1 MVLTLMAFDPAIFF
15 AALGITTLEMVEAS
29 AVGLALYGE
38 SRRPAAFLYVG
49 LGVTVVFV
57 PMFAIGAAFSQ
68 LPFLDVKLIGGVL
81 LLYFG
86 QRLIKSARR
95 SVLNARRN
103 KVSTDHFE
111 KGVLS
116 TGFSVGAIEAFE
128 AAIVLVGL
136 LPYNF
141 QSTVAGMGSAII
153 VVVTATYALKN
164 QVRKVKQ
171 ANMKVVVSALLLS
184 FPTLWLVSEV
194 LLYSGLL
201 YVPLSR
207 QLTESQTLL
216 STLTTP
222 ANLQNLLF
230 LPIFF
235 VYVFVVY
242 RFANRPTPQAARAS
256 TAEGPAVA

>member
-1 MVLTLMAFDPAIFF
+1 MNFDPAIFS

-38 SRRPAAFLYVG
+38 SRRPAAFFYVG
-49 LGVTVVFV
+49 LGVTVIFA
-57 PMFAIGAAFSQ
+57 PMFVLGAAFSN
-68 LPFLDVKLIGGVL
+68 LPILDVKLIGGIL

-95 SVLNARRN
+95 AVLNARKN

-111 KGVLS
+111 KGVMS

-136 LPYNF
+136 LPYNYE
-141 QSTVAGMGSAII
+141 STTLGMGLGIV

-184 FPTLWLVSEV
+184 FPTLWFVSEV

-201 YVPLSR
+201 FVPLSR
-207 QLTESQTLL
+207 QLTQSQTLL
-216 STLTTP
+216 SILTTP
-222 ANLQNLLF
+222 TNLQNLLL
-230 LPIFF
+230 LPIFLI
-235 VYVFVVY
+235 YVFAVY
-242 RFANRPTPQAARAS
+242 RFANRPSPQVADVAAAS
-256 TAEGPAVA
+256 PRQPG

>member
-1 MVLTLMAFDPAIFF
+1 MTFDPAIFF

-49 LGVTVVFV
+49 LGITVVFA
-57 PMFAIGAAFSQ
+57 PMFVVGAAFSQ
-68 LPFLDVKLIGGVL
+68 LPILDVKLIGGVL

-103 KVSTDHFE
+103 KVATDHFE
-111 KGVLS
+111 KGVMS

-128 AAIVLVGL
+128 AAIVLIGL

-141 QSTVAGMGSAII
+141 QSTVLGMGLAIV

-184 FPTLWLVSEV
+184 FPTLWFLSVV
-194 LLYSGLL
+194 LLYSGLMF
-201 YVPLSR
+201 VPLSR
-207 QLTESQTLL
+207 QLTESQTLV
-216 STLTTP
+216 SILTTP
-222 ANLQNLLF
+222 TNLQNLLL
-230 LPIFF
+230 LPIFLI
-235 VYVFVVY
+235 YVFVVY
-242 RFANRPTPQAARAS
+242 RFANRPTPEVAS
-256 TAEGPAVA
+256 VKSEEQRQPSPK

>member
-1 MVLTLMAFDPAIFF
+1 MNFDPAIFF

-49 LGVTVVFV
+49 LGVLVVFA
-57 PMFAIGAAFSQ
+57 PMFVIGAAFSN
-68 LPFLDVKLIGGVL
+68 LPILDVKLIGGVL

-103 KVSTDHFE
+103 KVASDHFE
-111 KGVLS
+111 KGVMS

-136 LPYNF
+136 LPYNY
-141 QSTVAGMGSAII
+141 QSTVSGMGLGI
-153 VVVTATYALKN
+153 VVVVVATYALKS
-164 QVRKVKQ
+164 QVRRVKQ
-171 ANMKVVVSALLLS
+171 ANMKVVVSAILLS
-184 FPTLWLVSEV
+184 FPTLWFVSEL

-201 YVPLSR
+201 FVPLSR
-207 QLTESQTLL
+207 QLTESQTFL
-216 STLTTP
+216 SILTTP
-222 ANLQNLLF
+222 TNLENLLL
-230 LPIFF
+230 LPIFL
-235 VYVFVVY
+235 VYVFVIY
-242 RFANRPTPQAARAS
+242 RFANRPTPQVAS
-256 TAEGPAVA
+256 VEAEAQRQPTPK

>member
-1 MVLTLMAFDPAIFF
+1 MNFDPAIFS
-15 AALGITTLEMVEAS
+15 AALGITMLEMVEAS

-38 SRRPAAFLYVG
+38 SRRPAAFFYVA
-49 LGVTVVFV
+49 LGVLVIFA
-57 PMFAIGAAFSQ
+57 PMFVVGAAFSS
-68 LPFLDVKLIGGVL
+68 LPILDVKLIGGVL

-95 SVLNARRN
+95 AVLNARRN
-103 KVSTDHFE
+103 KVSADHFE
-111 KGVLS
+111 KGVMS

-136 LPYNF
+136 LPNNF
-141 QSTVAGMGSAII
+141 QSTALGMGVGI
-153 VVVTATYALKN
+153 VVVVAATYALKN

-184 FPTLWLVSEV
+184 FPTVWLVSEA

-201 YVPLSR
+201 FVPLSK
-207 QLTESQTLL
+207 QLTESHDLL
-216 STLTTP
+216 SILTTP
-222 ANLQNLLF
+222 ANLQNLLI

-235 VYVFVVY
+235 AYVFAVY
-242 RFANRPTPQAARAS
+242 RFANRPSPDARDVEARKLVEPS
-256 TAEGPAVA
+256 K